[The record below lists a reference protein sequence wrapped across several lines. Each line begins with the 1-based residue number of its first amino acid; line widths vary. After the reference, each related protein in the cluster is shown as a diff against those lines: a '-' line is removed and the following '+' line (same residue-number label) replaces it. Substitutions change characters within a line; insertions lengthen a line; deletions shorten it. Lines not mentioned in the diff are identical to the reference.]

1 MASPFQAACCAIVA
15 LVFWTLLGLPVARR
29 LLAPS
34 LAGPFAPLTGWVV
47 HSVVALPVFFVVPF
61 STFWIAAVALITLV
75 VAWILP
81 RVDRGGLLPP
91 GTGAGPRI
99 SGWGWAGA
107 VVLAALCAAAI
118 LPKHVGDAVILSDQ
132 IFDHAKVSIID
143 EMVRL
148 GVPPGNPFLA
158 HDGGSGRLA
167 YYYLLHFSAAELSR
181 LSGVTGWEADIAMTF
196 FAAFTSL
203 AAMMGI
209 AVKLA
214 GRASASVWVVV
225 LAASSSARILLL
237 GLFGRA
243 LDGWLA
249 PPEGLGGWLFQSSWV
264 PQHLIATSCVLL
276 AVVLIDGLPARIG
289 ALPIVILGAVIA
301 AAFESSTW
309 VGGVVFACVAALVVP
324 TAILRAEPGRRLR
337 LVAAL
342 ALAGTVT
349 ILLVRPLLADQLAA
363 TALRHAGSPI
373 AIRAFD
379 VLGDDAP
386 AGLHAVIGPLAYWFA
401 LLPVA
406 MPAVYLTGLVV
417 LFRSTVRAR
426 VPALA
431 RPIAMVCLVSLAVSW
446 LLVSTLA
453 DNNDL
458 GWRAAL
464 LASTT
469 LIVFAAVGI
478 ATWIAERRR
487 VAIVLALV
495 LLAAGLPE
503 AVLQIERNLSG
514 HDRPEGR
521 AFADAPELWRRVRAH
536 TRIDERVASNPY
548 ALAKLTPWPI
558 NAGWSLLADRRSCY
572 AGWELTQV
580 FTSVPHDRLR
590 TIDARFERVFN
601 GAGSADDVRQL
612 ATDFDCVVAVVTPQ
626 DPAWNRD
633 PFSESPQYRLVDEVA
648 DRWRIYR
655 RRDTTDPGAPG
666 EKR

>member
-1 MASPFQAACCAIVA
+1 MASPLHAVCCAIAA
-15 LVFWTLLGLPVARR
+15 LAFWTLLGLPTTRR

-34 LAGPFAPLTGWVV
+34 LALPFAPLTGWAL

-61 STFWIAAVALITLV
+61 STVAIVAVASIALV
-75 VAWILP
+75 VAWLVG
-81 RVDRGGLLPP
+81 RSDRGTSTADDGTRVS
-91 GTGAGPRI
+91 GWAWTGA
-99 SGWGWAGA
+99 
-107 VVLAALCAAAI
+107 LALATLCAAAI

-143 EMVRL
+143 DMVRL

-158 HDGGSGRLA
+158 HDGSSGRLA
-167 YYYLLHFSAAELSR
+167 YYYLLHFSAAEWSR
-181 LSGVTGWEADIAMTF
+181 VLGVTGWEADIAMTF

-203 AAMMGI
+203 AAMMGL

-214 GRASASVWVVV
+214 GRSAASVWVVV

-237 GLFGRA
+237 WLFGPA

-249 PPEGLGGWLFQSSWV
+249 PPDGLGGWLFQSSWV

-276 AVVLIDGLPARIG
+276 AVVLMEGLSARVTT
-289 ALPIVILGAVIA
+289 LQVVVLGAVMA

-309 VGGVVFACVAALVVP
+309 VGGIVLACVAAVVVP
-324 TAILRAEPGRRLR
+324 LLILRTDPAHRLR
-337 LVAAL
+337 RIAAL
-342 ALAGTVT
+342 SIAGVVT
-349 ILLVRPLLADQLAA
+349 LLLVWPLLADQLAA
-363 TALRHAGSPI
+363 SALRHAGSPV

-379 VLGDDAP
+379 VLGNAVP
-386 AGLHAVIGPLAYWFA
+386 ESFHAVFGPVAYWLV

-406 MPAVYLTGLVV
+406 MPAVYLPGLFV
-417 LFRSTVRAR
+417 LFRSV
-426 VPALA
+426 VGDGLS
-431 RPIAMVCLVSLAVSW
+431 RPIAWVGAASLACSW

-469 LIVFAAVGI
+469 LIVFAAVGL

-487 VAIVLALV
+487 IAILLSFALI
-495 LLAAGLPE
+495 AAGLPE

-514 HDRPEGR
+514 QVRPGGR
-521 AFADAPELWRRVRAH
+521 DFARAPDLWANVRAH
-536 TRIDERVASNPY
+536 TRIVERIASNPY
-548 ALAKLTPWPI
+548 ALMKITPWPI

-580 FTSVPHDRLR
+580 FTSIPHDRLR
-590 TIDARFERVFN
+590 AIDAQFDRVFN
-601 GAGSADDVRQL
+601 GDPLPDDVKQL
-612 ATDFDCVVAVVTPQ
+612 AVDFDCAVAVVTPQ

-633 PFSESPQYRLVDEVA
+633 PFMSSPQYRLVDEVA

-655 RRDTTDPGAPG
+655 RREAGSTGDI
-666 EKR
+666 R